1 MGGVFRLYVKNSS
14 HFFIFTGIHITL
26 RFQSDFTIFMS
37 NIIPENIRKVAEGD
51 ELAFQEFFM
60 EYYPSLRS
68 FALRYVDQDMV
79 AEDLVQDVFVKIW
92 ETRSTLKNI
101 DDFSAYVYQMVRFKC
116 FNYLRSQKIRDNAAQ
131 SFTQEQDIQDADDYV
146 RDETYRLVMKAVDEL
161 PPACRQVFL
170 LAMQGYAAKEIADQ
184 LNIAVETVK
193 KQKQIARKVLKEK
206 LGNLLLFI
214 MPLWVNL
221 FSE

>member
-1 MGGVFRLYVKNSS
+1 
-14 HFFIFTGIHITL
+14 
-26 RFQSDFTIFMS
+26 MS

-51 ELAFQEFFM
+51 ELAFREFFM

-68 FALRYVDQDMV
+68 FALRYVEQDMV

-131 SFTQEQDIQDADDYV
+131 SFTQEQDIQSADDYV

-161 PPACRQVFL
+161 PPACRQVFS

-193 KQKQIARKVLKEK
+193 KQKQIAKKVLKEK